1 MEKNRFISYKWLVLL
16 TISIG
21 MFMATLDA
29 SIVNITYPRLTMVF
43 ETEPSVVLWVSVVY
57 LLVSVALMLA
67 MGKMGD
73 SFGRKRIYILGFAIF
88 TAGLVFC
95 SVSQNIIQLILAR
108 AVQGIGAAMM
118 LALSTAII
126 TAVFPD
132 KERGK
137 AVGILGGVVS
147 AGLLTGP
154 VIGGFILDSLDW
166 RAVFY
171 VRIPIGIIGIITAR
185 IFLREQIE
193 STTGFKFDLWGT
205 LTLCSGLSC
214 LLLFFNLGGRLGFI
228 SPLVLSLVGVALI
241 LLVFFVLL
249 ERRAAHPIIDLS
261 LFRNRLFASGNI
273 SLGIMTFAS
282 SSFIFLMP
290 FYLIVGLEYS
300 ASEAG
305 LVLAVTSLTT
315 LMIGPLSGWLSDKIG
330 SIPLCTAG
338 IAIVALA
345 LFLLRG
351 LGIESTNSQ
360 IILRLFVLGLGIGMF
375 GSPNTSSIMG
385 SVPREK
391 LSTGSAMISTTRQ
404 IGLSSG
410 IAIFGTIFASRQLY
424 HSGQFIL
431 DKIDPLSLE
440 KLSLIGSFQDTIFI
454 AAIICSIGFLTS
466 LARSKKQLSGPS

>member
-1 MEKNRFISYKWLVLL
+1 MEKTRIVPYKWLVLL
-16 TISIG
+16 TVSIG

-29 SIVNITYPRLTMVF
+29 SIVNITYPRLTKIF

-57 LLVSVALMLA
+57 LLVSVGLMLA

-73 SFGRKRIYILGFAIF
+73 SFGRKRIYTLGFAIF
-88 TAGLVFC
+88 TAGLIFC
-95 SVSQNIIQLILAR
+95 SVSQNITQLILAR
-108 AVQGIGAAMM
+108 AVQGVGAAMM
-118 LALSTAII
+118 LALSMAII

-154 VIGGFILDSLDW
+154 VIGGFLLDSLDW

-185 IFLREQIE
+185 ILLREQIE
-193 STTGFKFDLWGT
+193 STTGYKFDLWGT
-205 LTLCSGLSC
+205 LTLCSGLTC
-214 LLLFFNLGGRLGFI
+214 LLLFFTLGGRLGFL

-241 LLVFFVLL
+241 LLVSFVML
-249 ERRAAHPIIDLS
+249 EKRATHPIIDLS
-261 LFRNRLFASGNI
+261 LFRNRLFASGNF
-273 SLGIMTFAS
+273 SLVIMTFAS

-290 FYLIVGLEYS
+290 FYLINGLGHS

-305 LVLAVTSLTT
+305 LLLAVLSLTT
-315 LMIGPLSGWLSDKIG
+315 LLIGPLSGWLSDKTG
-330 SIPLCTAG
+330 TMPLCTAG
-338 IAIVALA
+338 FALVSLA

-351 LGIESTNSQ
+351 LGIESTDSQ
-360 IILRLFVLGLGIGMF
+360 IILRLVIFGLGIGMF
-375 GSPNTSSIMG
+375 GSPNSSSIMG

-404 IGLSSG
+404 IGLSTG
-410 IAIFGTIFASRQLY
+410 IAIFGTIFTSRQFY
-424 HSGQFIL
+424 HSGQLIL
-431 DKIDPLSLE
+431 DNIDPLLLE

-454 AAIICSIGFLTS
+454 AAIICSIGFFVS
-466 LARSKKQLSGPS
+466 LVRSKK